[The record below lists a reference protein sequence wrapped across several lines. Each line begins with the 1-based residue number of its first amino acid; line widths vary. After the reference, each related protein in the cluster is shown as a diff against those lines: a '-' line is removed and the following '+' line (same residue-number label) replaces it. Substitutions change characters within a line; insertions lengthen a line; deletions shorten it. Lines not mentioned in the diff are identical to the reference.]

1 MRTKLLSILMAMI
14 LLANLAAC
22 DYIVTPSNEADSQP
36 SASGNTTSSTPA
48 GNASGQSEATLE
60 PFDRNATLDETVL
73 VDEDGVKITA
83 TGLSYTNYSAVL
95 ALTIENNSGE
105 DLSFVSG
112 SLGYSCNSIN
122 GYMIDDGYLNCDVS
136 NGKKANEVIEFGY
149 DVLMP
154 YGINEIADLEIGFN
168 IMDDDYNSTYTGP
181 CPLKTSAADTHDYGT
196 DHYQQTIASSAT
208 TNTYGYEV
216 AYFGQDAVYEQNGV
230 KLLSSGVL
238 RNKNGETALLLE
250 LENTT
255 DSMVYVSSSDIKIN
269 GLVVSGSTWSSDAI
283 NPGKRRIVEVELS
296 SVLDGEFWSAYGITE
311 VGSVSL
317 SLEQSDEEGVTI
329 AEKTPITTVISG
341 VSAAFDAEGKEVY
354 NSNGLRIVLKTIQ
367 EDASDW
373 SDDLYVLLTAE
384 NSSGK
389 TLTIDDV
396 YDSLSVNG
404 FMTDYSFYNQKL
416 ADGESAALVIQLWE
430 STLEDNQITSASD
443 IQEIELKFEIKEG
456 YTTLE
461 EPVITITFDG

>member
-1 MRTKLLSILMAMI
+1 MKAKFLSILLAMV
-14 LLANLAAC
+14 LLVNLAAC
-22 DYIVTPSNEADSQP
+22 SSADAPGSGAGSQP
-36 SASGNTTSSTPA
+36 AATGDAASSTSD
-48 GNASGQSEATLE
+48 GNAAEQSEATLE
-60 PFDRNATLDETVL
+60 PFNRNAALDETVL
-73 VDEDGVKITA
+73 VDDGGIKITA
-83 TGLSYTNYSAVL
+83 TGLTYTDYSAEL
-95 ALTIENNSGE
+95 ALTIENNSGK

-149 DVLMP
+149 DALMP

-168 IMDDDYNSTYTGP
+168 ITDDDYNSTYTGP
-181 CPLKTSAADTHDYGT
+181 RALRTSAADAHDYGT
-196 DHYQQTIASSAT
+196 DHYQQTIASPAAM
-208 TNTYGYEV
+208 NAYEYEV
-216 AYFGQDAVYEQNGV
+216 VYFGQDAVYEQNGV

-283 NPGKRRIVEVELS
+283 NPGKRRIAEVELS
-296 SVLDGEFWSAYGITE
+296 SVLDGEFWSTYGITE

-317 SLEQSDEEGVTI
+317 SLEQSDEEGVTL
-329 AEKTPITTVISG
+329 AEKTPVTIAIPG
-341 VSAAFDAEGKEVY
+341 ASAGAAGKEVY
-354 NSNGLRIVLKTIQ
+354 NSNGLRIVFKAVQ

-373 SDDLYVLLTAE
+373 SDDLYVLLAAE

-404 FMTDYSFYNQKL
+404 FMTDYSFYNSDNCDAVAWFADFL
-416 ADGESAALVIQLWE
+416 AMRR
-430 STLEDNQITSASD
+430 
-443 IQEIELKFEIKEG
+443 LKIRHRANFPG
-456 YTTLE
+456 GLTTN
-461 EPVITITFDG
+461 

>member
-1 MRTKLLSILMAMI
+1 MKAKFLSILLAMV

-22 DYIVTPSNEADSQP
+22 SSADAPGSGAGSQP
-36 SASGNTTSSTPA
+36 AAAGDAASSTSD
-48 GNASGQSEATLE
+48 GNAAGQSEATLE
-60 PFDRNATLDETVL
+60 PFNRNAALDETVL
-73 VDEDGVKITA
+73 VDEGGIKITA
-83 TGLSYTNYSAVL
+83 TGLTYTDYSAEL
-95 ALTIENNSGE
+95 ALTIENNSGK

-149 DVLMP
+149 DALMP
-154 YGINEIADLEIGFN
+154 YGINEIADLEIGFT
-168 IMDDDYNSTYTGP
+168 ITDDDYNSTYTGP
-181 CPLKTSAADTHDYGT
+181 RALRTSAADAHDYGT
-196 DHYQQTIASSAT
+196 DHYQQTIASSAAM
-208 TNTYGYEV
+208 NTYGYEV
-216 AYFGQDAVYEQNGV
+216 VYFGQDAVYEQNGV

-255 DSMVYVSSSDIKIN
+255 DSMVYVSSSDIRIN
-269 GLVVSGSTWSSDAI
+269 GFVVSGSTWSSDAI
-283 NPGKRRIVEVELS
+283 NPGKRRIAEVELS
-296 SVLDGEFWSAYGITE
+296 SVLDGEFWSTYGITE

-317 SLEQSDEEGVTI
+317 SLEQSDEEGVTL
-329 AEKTPITTVISG
+329 AEKTIAIPG
-341 VSAAFDAEGKEVY
+341 ASASFDAAGKEVY
-354 NSNGLRIVLKTIQ
+354 NSNGLRIVFKTVQ

-373 SDDLYVLLTAE
+373 SDDLYVLLAAE

-404 FMTDYSFYNQKL
+404 FMTDYSFYNQEL
-416 ADGESAALVIQLWE
+416 ADGESAALVIQLWQ
-430 STLEDNQITSASD
+430 SSLEDNQITSTSD
-443 IQEIELKFEIKEG
+443 IQDIELKFEIKEG

-461 EPVITITFDG
+461 EPVITITIDG